1 MTAQYTAES
10 IVEENKGATT
20 WGLARLYTGLT
31 YLICQA
37 AVLVIVVIAPY
48 ARQAA
53 SILETSTFVSL
64 SLAAAFLAVENARSF
79 QRGQTARRAWT
90 FIAVMPM
97 ADALA
102 YAAYTWG
109 DFLGT
114 QAKSTLLIGVG
125 TALLS
130 ITRIGAAMA
139 FLNIVRV
146 YRRSGLPL
154 LLRTRDYLGMA
165 AVTALEVVALVFS
178 SSGARESGG
187 VELQKLVL
195 ILAIPLV
202 IALAP
207 CSVLGV
213 IIWRYTSGMGGG
225 LVAKAW
231 RCNLAYGAAWL
242 AYIALNA
249 VVAYYLPASQTASP
263 LTLPY
268 ILFNGVDWVLKG
280 SVFLIFLGASYQ
292 YEACRTAPKI

>member
-1 MTAQYTAES
+1 MTAQFTTES
-10 IVEENKGATT
+10 IAADKHKGAAN
-20 WGLARLYTGLT
+20 WPQVRLYVGLS
-31 YLICQA
+31 YLLSQI
-37 AVLVIVVIAPY
+37 AVLALVPHLK
-48 ARQAA
+48 QLA
-53 SILETSTFVSL
+53 SILETSSFVSL
-64 SLAAAFLAVENARSF
+64 SVAAAFLAVQNARSF
-79 QRGQTARRAWT
+79 QPGQTARRAWT

-102 YAAYTWG
+102 YAAYTMG
-109 DFLGT
+109 DFLGSHT
-114 QAKSTLLIGVG
+114 KSTLLIGVA

-130 ITRIGAAMA
+130 ITRIGAAVA

-154 LLRTRDYLGMA
+154 ELRVRDYLGMA
-165 AVTALEVVALVFS
+165 AVTALEVVALAFS

-195 ILAIPLV
+195 ILAIPLI

-231 RCNLAYGAAWL
+231 RATLAYGAAWL

-249 VVAYYLPASQTASP
+249 VIAYYLPDSQAAAP

-268 ILFNGVDWVLKG
+268 FIFNGADWVLKG

-292 YEACRTAPKI
+292 YQACRTEPEI